1 MAVSPTLSALTALL
15 SPTSLPSDAPPTTED
30 PLQRHFSAI
39 VGVPVGIGLAIL
51 ILGSCA
57 LYLFLSAYIK
67 HRREEREQ
75 ATNTTNISKWATG
88 GRNQPKEKSSDS
100 GGGGVSSPPL
110 SPVSPTSPSSYTD
123 TKM

>member
-1 MAVSPTLSALTALL
+1 MAVSPTLSVLTALL
-15 SPTSLPSDAPPTTED
+15 SPTTLPSDATPTTED

-51 ILGSCA
+51 ILSSCA

-75 ATNTTNISKWATG
+75 ATNTTNV
-88 GRNQPKEKSSDS
+88 
-100 GGGGVSSPPL
+100 VSIFHSHHLLHPRICL
-110 SPVSPTSPSSYTD
+110 SVCLSFYGHMAMAPSYSIHH
-123 TKM
+123 